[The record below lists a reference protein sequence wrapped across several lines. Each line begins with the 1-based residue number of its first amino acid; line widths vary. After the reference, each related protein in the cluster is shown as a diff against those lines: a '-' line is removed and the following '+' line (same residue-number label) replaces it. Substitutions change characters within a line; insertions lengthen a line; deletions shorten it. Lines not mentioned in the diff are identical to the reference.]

1 MYLCKVGFFYSF
13 KVNVV
18 LNFGLETNTYLFVF
32 KGPGQPLF
40 FYCFI
45 LFSTVF
51 ILTDFKA
58 EAFRVF

>member
-1 MYLCKVGFFYSF
+1 M
-13 KVNVV
+13 V

-58 EAFRVF
+58 EAFRVFSMYWNYSDAYGDKS